1 MKNSLTLML
10 LLVCTFTYAQHRYQ
24 FTTYN
29 IFPQKDSMSNP
40 VSLTEFKGKVYFY
53 AHDTNGRELWC
64 LDGNNLSSFDI
75 EPGPESGGVDRP
87 GICNM
92 MVGNDTL
99 YFVGRSNGTGTELY
113 KYDGKNFPQLA
124 YDINPGQPSSGA
136 ILHAFHDNK
145 LYFSAIDGSGPQ
157 AWLYSLDVKTYA
169 LKQLTGLPGSP
180 FNGVGGYAIIYK
192 EKLYT
197 ECYVDGYEMALCAYD
212 IKKDEMELIA
222 DIDKVGNRLFIN
234 NFSIIN
240 GDLYFQAS
248 TQQEGTNLYRYDG
261 SNPPENF
268 TESLIPG
275 PASTVSFGHSLTY
288 AYYNNGIYFIGGAG
302 TSTTT
307 CHLHSYNPVT
317 KTLTNHVTMN
327 QLLQGNNFIVYNDR
341 LFYNADEHFMY
352 ESGSTHTHLSA
363 LNPAII
369 TNWAFESAVIN
380 NRLYYSGAT
389 NKTGVDLELFV
400 LYDTTLNV
408 TTITKSSISI
418 NLYPNPTTQDAY
430 LDVKLKEAQTMQVL
444 VTDIR
449 GRIVYNSKAQLY
461 STGSH
466 TINLPVQQLPPGAY
480 VYRIADKNG
489 MLLQSGKLLKE

>member
-1 MKNSLTLML
+1 MAIYTSRHL
-10 LLVCTFTYAQHRYQ
+10 HSR
-24 FTTYN
+24 
-29 IFPQKDSMSNP
+29 
-40 VSLTEFKGKVYFY
+40 KVQIY
-53 AHDTNGRELWC
+53 T
-64 LDGNNLSSFDI
+64 
-75 EPGPESGGVDRP
+75 
-87 GICNM
+87 GI
-92 MVGNDTL
+92 
-99 YFVGRSNGTGTELY
+99 
-113 KYDGKNFPQLA
+113 
-124 YDINPGQPSSGA
+124 
-136 ILHAFHDNK
+136 
-145 LYFSAIDGSGPQ
+145 
-157 AWLYSLDVKTYA
+157 
-169 LKQLTGLPGSP
+169 
-180 FNGVGGYAIIYK
+180 
-192 EKLYT
+192 
-197 ECYVDGYEMALCAYD
+197 
-212 IKKDEMELIA
+212 
-222 DIDKVGNRLFIN
+222 
-234 NFSIIN
+234 
-240 GDLYFQAS
+240 
-248 TQQEGTNLYRYDG
+248 DG

-408 TTITKSSISI
+408 RTITKSSISI
-418 NLYPNPTTQDAY
+418 TLYPNPTTQDAY

-466 TINLPVQQLPPGAY
+466 TINLPVQQLPPDAY
-480 VYRIADKNG
+480 VYRIADENG